1 MKATSVTL
9 FLLVSLLH
17 VQVFS
22 QQEKRR
28 LGVYDSRAIAVAHFQ
43 SAFGMQITG
52 SLQKDFRSAK
62 EKGDSVAI
70 RKLAAKG
77 ELLQKIAH
85 DQGFGKGSVVSL
97 LDNVKDSVIAIGK
110 KEHLIAIV
118 SKWELVYSGS
128 DIDTIDLTMELIE
141 FFKPNDKVRNM
152 VREIMKTSPIEDAF
166 FIED

>member
-1 MKATSVTL
+1 MKATIVAV

-28 LGVYDSRAIAVAHFQ
+28 LGVYDSRAIAIAHYQ
-43 SAFGMQITG
+43 SGFGMQTIG
-52 SLQKDFRSAK
+52 SLQKDFRAAK
-62 EKGDSVAI
+62 EKGDSEEI

-85 DQGFGKGSVVSL
+85 DRGFGKGSVVSI
-97 LDNVKDSVIAIGK
+97 LDNVKDSVIALGK
-110 KEHLIAIV
+110 KEHLIGIV

-128 DIDTIDLTMELIE
+128 DIDTIDFTMQLVE
-141 FFKPNDKVRNM
+141 FFKPNDKMRST